1 LQINHNTPDT
11 IALKEH
17 LLSAYTMFKY
27 FIRTELTR
35 KYYERR
41 LRKFLDFIQFE
52 IEIKEMEKRCNDFAE
67 KGKNNTDW
75 ALNQI
80 IRFLHF
86 QKERVENEQI
96 TAATLKNFVKSL
108 KVFCDS
114 ADLDI
119 PWKKVTRGLPKG
131 RQAAN
136 DRAQTIEEIRKLVEY
151 PDRRIKSIVYTMA
164 SSGIRL
170 GAWDLLQWKHVEPII
185 NENGEI
191 IAAKLCVYAGDIEEY
206 YAFITAE
213 TYNALKRA

>member
-1 LQINHNTPDT
+1 
-11 IALKEH
+11 
-17 LLSAYTMFKY
+17 M
-27 FIRTELTR
+27 
-35 KYYERR
+35 
-41 LRKFLDFIQFE
+41 
-52 IEIKEMEKRCNDFAE
+52 
-67 KGKNNTDW
+67 
-75 ALNQI
+75 
-80 IRFLHF
+80 
-86 QKERVENEQI
+86 
-96 TAATLKNFVKSL
+96 
-108 KVFCDS
+108 
-114 ADLDI
+114 
-119 PWKKVTRGLPKG
+119 PKG

-136 DRAQTIEEIRKLVEY
+136 DRTPTIEEIRKLVEY